1 MQQLG
6 SALEILCLIKEASHK
21 APYIIWSHLYESKT
35 GKFVEKKKVSICS
48 GLIEEESE
56 SISRIWLFVT
66 PWTVARQAPL
76 SMEFS
81 RQESSSR

>member
-1 MQQLG
+1 MHQLG
-6 SALEILCLIKEASHK
+6 SALEICLMKEASHK
-21 APYIIWSHLYESKT
+21 APYSIWSHSYESKT
-35 GKFVEKKKVSICS
+35 GKFVEKKKVSVCS

-56 SISRIWLFVT
+56 SVSRIQLFVT

-76 SMEFS
+76 SMKCS